1 MRVLVVDDEPIAR
14 RRLIRMLARI
24 DGVELAGEACDGHDA
39 RDKIAELA
47 PDVVLLDIHMPGL
60 DGLTLA
66 RTTPNLPPVIFT
78 TAYDQHAV
86 DAFEVCAVDY
96 LMKPIKQ
103 ARLVKA
109 LAKVRQEG
117 VDPASIVGLLERL
130 VDPARKAAH
139 RIVAREG
146 EVLKMFDARQ
156 IARFHAADKYA
167 VFISEGGEYLLEESL
182 HSLEERLSPLDF
194 IRVHR
199 GELIN
204 LNHVVALR
212 TDGGGGVVEL
222 RDGEIARVSRRHLP
236 ALRRAL
242 RLD

>member
-1 MRVLVVDDEPIAR
+1 VRVLVVDDEPVAR
-14 RRLIRMLARI
+14 RRLIRMIDRI

-66 RTTPNLPPVIFT
+66 ITTPNLPPVIFT

-86 DAFEVCAVDY
+86 DAFEVSAVDY

-109 LAKVRQEG
+109 LAKVRQG
-117 VDPASIVGLLERL
+117 GADPASIMTMLERL
-130 VDPARKAAH
+130 VDSDRKAAH

-146 EVLKMFDARQ
+146 DALRMFDARD

-167 VFISEGGEYLLEESL
+167 VFVSEGREVLLEESL
-182 HSLEERLSPLDF
+182 HALEERLAPFDF

-199 GELIN
+199 AELIN

-212 TDGGGGVVEL
+212 ADGGGGLVEL
-222 RDGEIARVSRRHLP
+222 RDGQLARVSRRHLP

-242 RLD
+242 RLE